1 MIRGLNAPSLTRRG
15 RQQSQK
21 CKNGPTLHPSIFLI
35 AIIHPRMLELPIDDH
50 VDRSSSHV
58 YRTTG
63 SAVLAIPGV

>member
-1 MIRGLNAPSLTRRG
+1 MLAIGIREIEAE
-15 RQQSQK
+15 
-21 CKNGPTLHPSIFLI
+21 FLPAIDRVATMLII
-35 AIIHPRMLELPIDDH
+35 AIIHPRMLELPIDDR